1 MGSLRIDSI
10 SSYPF
15 IVVPAS
21 PFKASS
27 ALSREVII
35 ALRPFPHS
43 KKSTDAEIFG
53 SKMCIRDRAK
63 GVDKAAAVH
72 WILNRRPDIDEV
84 RVMGDSAN
92 DAGMIREFHGAA
104 PVWAS
109 AEVRQTAAGVLNDLS
124 LIHI

>member
-53 SKMCIRDRAK
+53 SM
-63 GVDKAAAVH
+63 
-72 WILNRRPDIDEV
+72 E
-84 RVMGDSAN
+84 AN
-92 DAGMIREFHGAA
+92 SNCPWLM
-104 PVWAS
+104 
-109 AEVRQTAAGVLNDLS
+109 
-124 LIHI
+124 